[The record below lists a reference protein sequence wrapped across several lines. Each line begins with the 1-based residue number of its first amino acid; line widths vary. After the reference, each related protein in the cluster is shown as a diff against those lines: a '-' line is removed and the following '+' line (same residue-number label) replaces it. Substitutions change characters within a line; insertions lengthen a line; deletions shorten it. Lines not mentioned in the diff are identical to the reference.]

1 NAASF
6 CVSAGTVRGVLYGS
20 ANCRGPRLQSEE
32 TGSRGGAPR
41 EIGFLRRPALAQRKS
56 TRGQAYPVLARNKRL
71 RDGVHAVEVPS
82 DGRGFSQSR
91 TEEFHGRDQAGA
103 RYLGADRRRREGAVP
118 AQRGRRGISES
129 AGRAEGGGGEPAEQG
144 AGH

>member
-1 NAASF
+1 GRRTNSTPTPASHRAKSASTSSATTVSLAADCASRRALAKASAPPPAITTARFSTRTKTGNVASF
-6 CVSAGTVRGVLYGS
+6 CVSAGPVRGVLYGS

-71 RDGVHAVEVPS
+71 
-82 DGRGFSQSR
+82 
-91 TEEFHGRDQAGA
+91 
-103 RYLGADRRRREGAVP
+103 
-118 AQRGRRGISES
+118 
-129 AGRAEGGGGEPAEQG
+129 
-144 AGH
+144 